1 MKKASLNEVGSP
13 PVSTVGKFTNQK
25 NYSIF
30 KALEQYPNISVEEFQ
45 PELLA
50 ENVINKTQKIHIK
63 DCGKVMFELLL
74 APPFGVAVKSPIG
87 TEILS
92 QEKAYVYIEKYCKKK
107 TPTYLEKIHTEE
119 VIKSLENKLKQ
130 IKK

>member
-1 MKKASLNEVGSP
+1 M
-13 PVSTVGKFTNQK
+13 NQK

-92 QEKAYVYIEKYCKKK
+92 QEKAYVYIEEYCSVVDLTKA
-107 TPTYLEKIHTEE
+107 PTYLEKLHTEE
-119 VIKSLENKLKQ
+119 VIKSLKNELKE